1 VPVDSTVT
9 AMLVAPS
16 TTWLWVVSALSVL
29 LSVLSIVCALLMVWL
44 VVGSERSWIQ
54 RSARGGCS
62 VTAYPRQAATG
73 AGEGRMMDGFWI
85 LDVLLVLLLVGYTVS
100 GYRRG
105 LLHGV
110 SALAGVVVGAVAAY
124 FAIPIVGS
132 WVPEPMWRIV
142 ATVFAAITLVVLGHS
157 VGASVGR
164 SIRSRLKKSPLRMLD
179 RVLGAVV
186 SGIAAALI
194 VALLALGVTS
204 LGVPP
209 LSQAIGASAVLRAVN
224 DATPDPVEAFLAR
237 VRSTVV
243 DDGLPLIT
251 EALGGIT
258 TSPELPLADTG
269 TPDLVRAA
277 NSVVRIT
284 GNAFECGQ
292 NQTGS
297 GFVVARDRVVTNA
310 HVVAGVAEPIV
321 ELPGG
326 GALPGRIVYFDPT
339 VDLAVIAVAGMTTP
353 PLPLAS
359 TLPTGASA
367 VVDGYPYGGPF
378 TTGAAKVL
386 SITTTSVDDIYGQPG
401 GTREIYTLAAD
412 VREGNS
418 GGPLVTTSGEVAG
431 VVFAKSADLANVGYA
446 MTIAELGPV
455 AAAAP
460 TLSEPVAPGTCVR
473 G

>member
-1 VPVDSTVT
+1 VGG
-9 AMLVAPS
+9 A
-16 TTWLWVVSALSVL
+16 WL
-29 LSVLSIVCALLMVWL
+29 
-44 VVGSERSWIQ
+44 
-54 RSARGGCS
+54 
-62 VTAYPRQAATG
+62 
-73 AGEGRMMDGFWI
+73 
-85 LDVLLVLLLVGYTVS
+85 LDLLLVLLLLGYTVS
-100 GYRRG
+100 GFRRG

-110 SALAGVVVGAVAAY
+110 AAFVGLAVGAVAAF
-124 FAIPIVGS
+124 FAMPLVGS

-142 ATVFAAITLVVLGHS
+142 ATVFTAITLIVLGHS
-157 VGASVGR
+157 VGARVGGG
-164 SIRSRLKKSPLRMLD
+164 IRSRLKRSPLRVVD
-179 RVLGAVV
+179 RLLGAAV
-186 SGIAAALI
+186 SAVTAAL
-194 VALLALGVTS
+194 VAALLALGITA

-209 LSQAIGASAVLRAVN
+209 LSQAVGSSAVLRAID
-224 DATPDPVEAFLAR
+224 DATPDPVQAFLAG
-237 VRSTVV
+237 VRSAVV
-243 DDGLPLIT
+243 EGGLPLIT

-269 TPDLVRAA
+269 TPDLTRAA

-297 GFVVARDRVVTNA
+297 GFVVARGRVITNA

-321 ELPGG
+321 EVPGG
-326 GALPGRIVYFDPT
+326 GALPGRVVYFDPAT
-339 VDLAVIAVAGMTTP
+339 DLAVIAVDGMTTP

-359 TLPTGASA
+359 TLPPGSTA

-378 TTGAAKVL
+378 TTGAARVL
-386 SITTTSVDDIYGQPG
+386 SITSTAVDDIYGGPG
-401 GTREIYTLAAD
+401 GSREIYTLAAD

-446 MTIAELGPV
+446 MTMTELAPV
-455 AAAAP
+455 AAQAP
-460 TLSEPVAPGTCVR
+460 TLTEAVAPGACVR

>member
-1 VPVDSTVT
+1 VGGAWLLDL
-9 AMLVAPS
+9 LV
-16 TTWLWVVSALSVL
+16 
-29 LSVLSIVCALLMVWL
+29 
-44 VVGSERSWIQ
+44 
-54 RSARGGCS
+54 
-62 VTAYPRQAATG
+62 
-73 AGEGRMMDGFWI
+73 
-85 LDVLLVLLLVGYTVS
+85 VLLLLGYTVS

-105 LLHGV
+105 LLHGI
-110 SALAGVVVGAVAAY
+110 AAFAGLAVGAVAAF
-124 FAIPIVGS
+124 FAMPLVGS

-142 ATVFAAITLVVLGHS
+142 ATVFTAITLIVLGQS
-157 VGASVGR
+157 VGARVGGG
-164 SIRSRLKKSPLRMLD
+164 IRSRLKRSPLRIAD
-179 RVLGAVV
+179 RLLGAAV
-186 SGIAAALI
+186 SAITAAL
-194 VALLALGVTS
+194 VAALLALGVTA

-209 LSQAIGASAVLRAVN
+209 LSQAVGSSAVLRAID
-224 DATPDPVEAFLAR
+224 DATPDPVQAFLAG
-237 VRSTVV
+237 VRSAVV
-243 DDGLPLIT
+243 EGGLPLIT

-269 TPDLVRAA
+269 TPDLTRAA

-297 GFVVARDRVVTNA
+297 GFVVARGRVVTNA

-321 ELPGG
+321 EVPGG
-326 GALPGRIVYFDPT
+326 GALPGRVVYFDPAT
-339 VDLAVIAVAGMTTP
+339 DLAVIAVEGMTTP

-359 TLPTGASA
+359 TLPPGSTA

-378 TTGAAKVL
+378 TTGAARVL
-386 SITTTSVDDIYGQPG
+386 SITSTAVDDIYGGPG
-401 GTREIYTLAAD
+401 GPREIYTLAAD

-446 MTIAELGPV
+446 MTMTELAPV
-455 AAAAP
+455 AAQAP
-460 TLSEPVAPGTCVR
+460 ALTEAVAPGVCVR